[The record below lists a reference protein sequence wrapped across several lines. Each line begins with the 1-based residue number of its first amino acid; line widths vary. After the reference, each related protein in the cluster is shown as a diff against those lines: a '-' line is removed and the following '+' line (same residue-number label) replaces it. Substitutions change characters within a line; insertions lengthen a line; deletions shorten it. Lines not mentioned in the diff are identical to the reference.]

1 MKASLRHRIDS
12 VHTPVLEEWHAAWTG
27 WGGAV
32 TQRWAGLDPHARTRH
47 DALFQPLY
55 QQWGEAVVSGELSS
69 FLSRGAALAKW
80 WEAAPFLW
88 DWLWEIQQLWAGEN
102 LQVWPNRVPLPPDV
116 PEGALERLISGMNT
130 AEDCALLLAVCAV
143 QLRRGV

>member
-1 MKASLRHRIDS
+1 MRRRIDS
-12 VHTPVLEEWHAAWTG
+12 VHAPVLDEWHAAWTG

-32 TQRWAGLDPHARTRH
+32 TQRWAGLDPNARTRH

-55 QQWGEAVVSGELSS
+55 QQWGIALTTGELSR

-80 WEAAPFLW
+80 WDAAPLLW
-88 DWLWEIQQLWAGEN
+88 DWLWETQRGWIEEN
-102 LQVWPNRVPLPPDV
+102 LRLWPGRLPMPPDV
-116 PEGALERLISGMNT
+116 PEGALERLISELAT
-130 AEDCALLLAVCAV
+130 PEDCALLLAVCAA